1 MIKFT
6 EYIVNNSIT
15 TTLADDKF
23 DIGSPFNFI
32 EYLNYV
38 KVIDDNDL
46 ENFNQYKRYLEKW
59 KETDFAN
66 NKNNKINIRS
76 IYLNFFNDLT
86 LKYSTQEQRR
96 FFNTVDLN
104 DEDSLMKIIPFYR
117 SKIVEILNYYREK
130 RNTFKRE
137 LREKQGKGSNLS
149 VKDQIKNN
157 IANFFT
163 SSDYTGE
170 PVSLSSL
177 RVDVE
182 LGYDTFNDYYDI
194 NPASVDSTETYK
206 SNNIDSNSYLNIDQ
220 ALINVLNQNNITL
233 IELNPFKLVLE
244 FNELNTNFLQ
254 RDDFIDYKISSASD
268 TYRVLYEAEISENLV
283 GTDYFYLSTNTPN
296 ISSTE
301 TQFVSGKLF
310 EAKNKAKN
318 LFNINF
324 PSVKAKENQPDS
336 YERSIGL
343 FFNPTKFSIL
353 KVDGNFINKIKPEL
367 NENFVYIFPDPS
379 EYGDVVN
386 LSNTKRENPFN
397 FFFDLNTFKNISS
410 SSSRNT
416 VKADER
422 NHYFHAYQSLENRRI
437 NITNESKFS
446 DSITDLVNFGSIE
459 KIETDIYGN
468 EYIQVIPNKG
478 VILNSE
484 RSTIIQDAVFDSG
497 NTIDISE
504 NRYGEVEK
512 LSGCFDKINGYKK
525 IFVKDVIN
533 KELKPLSSS
542 SFNIIYDK
550 FSFNST
556 LYSQITGSNILDLN
570 VYEDSFSIDLSSFSI
585 VDAFKYDGNY
595 LQQTNSPLIIEK
607 DSDPEFSF
615 ITKDC
620 YNNNS
625 IYKFNISLSG
635 LSASNTFLYEL
646 YKFDTQKKT
655 IDEIS
660 TRNTETSTYF
670 INAFDFSHYTGS
682 ITINKIINSDLKY
695 NSLDDSYILTTTFNN
710 TNNSIVIHILNYKI
724 INNKIS
730 IVSNDLFS
738 NVTNNDSLTALR
750 AQVKAEATKAN
761 PSSPTDPA
769 DRFFNFLN
777 GGGDC
782 ILPSLSFPAASFIR
796 TITLAYSGVTDIN
809 FDLQNVTQS
818 SNGASL
824 YKAIVDYGD
833 NVNETLY
840 SKFQSDDTLKLDNF
854 SHRYNSFNDAVS
866 STGSIKFYYENG
878 NVTTLSLRLVKLID
892 DIEPLKLKAINGQK
906 TNLGE
911 FALNL
916 IDKNNTLY
924 SFITNKRKIFTR
936 GSILVTHPET
946 GELLKLYGPGSS
958 GGKPDGGSVTCG
970 RDGGTTSFLFATA
983 GAFGASTAKPGVG
996 YERRKGCLRGLVVV
1010 TDSNGNITS
1019 FSTSDGSTTNNF
1031 NLKTL
1036 LTSASGQSSA
1046 ISNITNTAGTHEFV
1060 FEFFGWRRKKN
1071 QLNDIA
1077 WVSDDSKYTIYSSFK
1092 NPTFS

>member
-15 TTLADDKF
+15 TTLTDDKF

-117 SKIVEILNYYREK
+117 SKIIEILNYYREK

-177 RVDVE
+177 RIDVE

-194 NPASVDSTETYK
+194 NPASLDSTETYK
-206 SNNIDSNSYLNIDQ
+206 SNNIDSNLYLNIDQ

-244 FNELNTNFLQ
+244 FNELNTNFLK
-254 RDDFIDYKISSASD
+254 RDDFIDYTISSTSD

-296 ISSTE
+296 ISSTQ

-324 PSVKAKENQPDS
+324 PSVKAKEKQPDS

-353 KVDGNFINKIKPEL
+353 KVDGEFINKIKPEL

-386 LSNTKRENPFN
+386 LSNTKRDNPFN
-397 FFFDLNTFKNISS
+397 FFFDLNTYKNISS

-437 NITNESKFS
+437 DITNEGKFS
-446 DSITDLVNFGSIE
+446 DSITDLVNFGSID

-468 EYIQVIPNKG
+468 EYIQLIPNKG
-478 VILNSE
+478 VILNTESK
-484 RSTIIQDAVFDSG
+484 TIIQDAAFDTG

-504 NRYGEVEK
+504 NRYGNVEK

-525 IFVKDVIN
+525 IFVKDVID
-533 KELKPLSSS
+533 KKLKPLSGSN
-542 SFNIIYDK
+542 FNIIYDK
-550 FSFNST
+550 FSFNNT
-556 LYSQITGSNILDLN
+556 LYSQITGSDILDLN
-570 VYEDSFSIDLSSFSI
+570 VYEDTFSIDLSSFSI
-585 VDAFKYDGNY
+585 VDAFKYNGNY

-607 DSDPEFSF
+607 DNTRPDFSY

-635 LSASNTFLYEL
+635 LSSSNTFLYEL

-670 INAFDFSHYTGS
+670 IDTFDFSHYSKS

-724 INNKIS
+724 INNKIN
-730 IVSNDLFS
+730 IVNNDLFS
-738 NVTNNDSLTALR
+738 NATNNDALTALR
-750 AQVKAEATKAN
+750 AQVKASATQSN

-777 GGGDC
+777 GSGDC
-782 ILPSLSFPAASFIR
+782 VLPSLSFPATSFLR
-796 TITLAYSGVTDIN
+796 TITLTYSGVTNIN
-809 FDLQNVTQS
+809 FDLSAVSQN
-818 SNGASL
+818 NGSGVSL
-824 YKAIVDYGD
+824 YKADVDYGD

-840 SKFQSDDTLKLDNF
+840 SKFQSDGTLKLDNF

-866 STGSIKFYYENG
+866 TTGSIKFYYENG
-878 NVTTLSLRLVKLID
+878 NVTIVSLRVVKLID

-906 TNLGE
+906 SNLGE
-911 FALNL
+911 FTLNL

-924 SFITNKRKIFTR
+924 NFISNKKKIFRR
-936 GSILVTHPET
+936 GAILVNHPET
-946 GELLKLYGPGSS
+946 GELLRLYGPGSS
-958 GGKPDGGSVTCG
+958 GGSGGKSEGGT
-970 RDGGTTSFLFATA
+970 DGGTTSFVFTTA
-983 GAFGASTAKPGVG
+983 GNTTKPGVG

-1010 TDSNGNITS
+1010 TDVSGNITS
-1019 FSTSDGSTTNNF
+1019 SSTSEGTTTNNLD
-1031 NLKTL
+1031 LKTL
-1036 LTSASGQSSA
+1036 LTSASGLSSSV
-1046 ISNITNTAGTHEFV
+1046 SNITNTAGTHSFV
-1060 FEFFGWRRKKN
+1060 YEFFGWRRKQN

-1077 WVSDDSKYTIYSSFK
+1077 WSSDDSKYSIYSNFN
-1092 NPTFS
+1092 NPTYS